1 MCLIECDKLTSSEVI
16 KSAINVHT
24 VLGPGLLESV
34 YEAAMLIEL
43 KHNGLSVRNQIS
55 ISSTYRSQDLG
66 IAFIADIIVED
77 KLVLELKSVDSI
89 KRIHQ
94 KQLATYLKLL
104 NIKRGLILNFNS
116 SLMTDGIRQV
126 SI

>member
-1 MCLIECDKLTSSEVI
+1 MCLIECDNLTSSEVI

-43 KHNGLSVRNQIS
+43 KHNGLSIRNQIS
-55 ISSTYRSQDLG
+55 ISSTYRYQDLG

-77 KLVLELKSVDSI
+77 MLVLELKSVVSI
-89 KRIHQ
+89 ERIHQ